1 MEKSDVFYSIDDV
14 LRNRRRAVRRR
25 TATAAGLM
33 AVAGMQAAP
42 ARELTRFA
50 SAAGVEFR
58 WALDGR
64 LLHGCLRARTRGWVT
79 VGFNTRPTLDG
90 ARLVMGR
97 VIDGN
102 PQLEVHR
109 AEPPRHWR
117 IAGSEHAVRTV
128 GGVQELD
135 FTRVCFAMPLDPLD
149 PSDVTLAAGMLTHLV
164 LAWSHERDFD
174 HHSADRGAV
183 NVLL

>member
-1 MEKSDVFYSIDDV
+1 VK
-14 LRNRRRAVRRR
+14 RR
-25 TATAAGLM
+25 TATVVALM
-33 AVAGMQAAP
+33 LVAGVQAAP

-64 LLHGCLRARTRGWVT
+64 LLQGCMRARTRGWIT
-79 VGFNTRPTLDG
+79 VGFNTQPQLDG

-102 PQLEVHR
+102 SQLEVHR
-109 AEPPRHWR
+109 ARPPRHAR
-117 IAGSEHAVRTV
+117 IAGADHAVRIV
-128 GGVQELD
+128 GGAQEAGV
-135 FTRVCFAMPLDPLD
+135 TRVCFVMPLDPID
-149 PSDVTLAAGMLTHLV
+149 PSDVTLVAGSPTHLV
-164 LAWSHERDFD
+164 LAWSHESDFD